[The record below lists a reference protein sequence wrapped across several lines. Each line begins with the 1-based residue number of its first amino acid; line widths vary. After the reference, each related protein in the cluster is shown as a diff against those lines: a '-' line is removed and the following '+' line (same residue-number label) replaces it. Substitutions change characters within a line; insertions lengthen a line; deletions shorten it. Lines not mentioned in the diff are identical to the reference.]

1 MKARHISSGFTLVEL
16 VMVIVILSIM
26 SLYAASRYLSA
37 GIPAAAVQDQA
48 IAVIR
53 QVQVNRMQSNLS
65 DTSSV
70 DKNDFILNVT
80 NNCIGSKASCSSQAD
95 SRSDW
100 LMPDGV
106 SFSPSLDLEFNLLG
120 NPSGATPTIRI
131 TENGSGKTCSIHI
144 NSQGYIEK
152 RTCS

>member
-1 MKARHISSGFTLVEL
+1 MKARHISSGFTLIEL
-16 VMVIVILSIM
+16 VMVIVILSVV

-65 DTSSV
+65 DTTIV

-80 NNCIGSKASCSSQAD
+80 NNCIGSKASCSSQTE

-100 LMPDGV
+100 FMPDGV
-106 SFSPSLDLEFNLLG
+106 SFSPNLELEFNLLG
-120 NPSGATPTIRI
+120 NPSGATPTIQI

-144 NSQGYIEK
+144 NSQGYVEK